1 MMALTPTQIRNV
13 AILGG
18 PGSGKT
24 SLADTFLWLAG
35 AVSRRGSVDQ
45 GNSVFDHEEEAKSR
59 HHSVSLSLGHCTW
72 NGHWVNIIDT
82 PGLLDFFGDAYA
94 AVRVVEGAIL
104 VIDATVGVEAQV
116 ERSFRLI
123 RRHNLPCIAFVNKV
137 EDERASFEK
146 VLTEIETNLQVRP
159 IPLWVPDQGSGAKAV
174 VNVLTGALDNGE
186 QIVPEGN
193 AAVAEELKE
202 RVVEAVAETSDEL
215 LEKYLSEGIL
225 SDEEIGRGLKQ
236 VVTSSSQNLL
246 LFAGSANKGMGV
258 RAVLDAIVNLFPSPL
273 EITVPIQTDGKE
285 GNLKPDP
292 NSPGV
297 AFVFKLF
304 ADPYVGRVS
313 VFRVFS
319 GTIRSDS
326 TVVNVTTGR
335 KERIGQLMVAQGKT
349 YEPIGEAPT
358 GAIALVGKLE
368 STRIGHTLCSEGI
381 SVQIPPIE
389 FPQGYMELAV
399 YPKTQGDEEKILS
412 SIQRLAEEDGVFRWY
427 RHPETGETIIVGM
440 GDQHLDVIV
449 EKMKR
454 KFGAEVITKLPK
466 IPYKETI
473 RKPGEGEGRYI
484 KQTGGRGQYGVA
496 RIRVEPLERGAGFE
510 FVNQITGGVIP
521 SKFIP
526 SVEKG
531 VREAMQ
537 KGILAGYPMVDL
549 RVILFDGKH
558 HEVDSS
564 DFAFQMAGLLAL
576 RNAAEKCDPYLLE
589 PIMKLEVIVPEEFV
603 GDVIGDLNGK
613 RGHVLG
619 IEPEDGMR
627 KITALVPLAEIQ
639 RYAADLRS
647 LTKGRGTYRVEF
659 SHYEEVPPHLAAQII
674 AQAKAEQEKEK
685 ER

>member
-1 MMALTPTQIRNV
+1 MMAMTPTQIRNV
-13 AILGG
+13 ALLGG
-18 PGSGKT
+18 PGAGKT
-24 SLADTFLWLAG
+24 SLADTFLWVAG

-59 HHSVSLSLGHCTW
+59 HHSVSLSIGHCTW
-72 NGHWVNIIDT
+72 KNHWVNIVDT

-104 VIDATVGVEAQV
+104 VIDATVGVDAQV

-146 VLTEIETNLQVRP
+146 VMTEIESNLQVRP
-159 IPLWVPDQGSGAKAV
+159 IPLWVPEQTSKASAV
-174 VNVLTGALDNGE
+174 INVLNGVTDDGE
-186 QIVPEGN
+186 QTKSGGAIP
-193 AAVAEELKE
+193 EELRE
-202 RVVEAVAETSDEL
+202 RVVEAVAETNDEL
-215 LEKYLSEGIL
+215 LEKYLSEGSL
-225 SDEEIGRGLKQ
+225 SDEEVILGLKQ
-236 VVTSSSQNLL
+236 VVLSSHQNLL
-246 LFAGSANKGMGV
+246 VFSGSANKNIGV
-258 RAVLDAIVNLFPSPL
+258 RALLDAVVNLFPSPL
-273 EITVPIQTDGKE
+273 ETNVPIQTDGKE
-285 GNLKPDP
+285 GTLKPDP
-292 NSPGV
+292 NGNGV

-335 KERIGQLMVAQGKT
+335 KERIGQLLVAQGKT

-368 STRIGHTLCSEGI
+368 STRIGHTLCSEGAN
-381 SVQIPPIE
+381 VQIPPIE

-399 YPKTQGDEEKILS
+399 YPKAQGDEEKILS

-427 RHPETGETIIVGM
+427 RHQETGETIIVGM

-454 KFGAEVITKLPK
+454 KFGAEVLTKLPK

-531 VREAMQ
+531 VREALQ
-537 KGILAGYPMVDL
+537 KGVLAGYPMVDF
-549 RVILFDGKH
+549 RVILYDGKH

-564 DFAFQMAGLLAL
+564 DFAFQMAGILAL

-589 PIMKLEVIVPEEFV
+589 PIMKLEVFVPEEFV
-603 GDVIGDLNGK
+603 GDIIGDLNGK

-647 LTKGRGTYRVEF
+647 ITRGRGTYRVEF
-659 SHYEEVPPHLAAQII
+659 SHYEEVPSHLAAQII
-674 AQAKAEQEKEK
+674 AQSKAEQEKE
-685 ER
+685 R

>member
-1 MMALTPTQIRNV
+1 MMVMTPTQIRNV
-13 AILGG
+13 ALLGG
-18 PGSGKT
+18 PGAGKT
-24 SLADTFLWLAG
+24 SLADTFLWIAG

-45 GNSVFDHEEEAKSR
+45 GNSVFDHEEEAKNR

-72 NGHWVNIIDT
+72 NNHWINIVDT

-104 VIDATVGVEAQV
+104 VIDATVGVDAQV
-116 ERSFRLI
+116 ERSFKLI

-146 VLTEIETNLQVRP
+146 VMTEIESNLQVRP
-159 IPLWVPDQGSGAKAV
+159 IPLWVPDQTSKANAV
-174 VNVLTGALDNGE
+174 INVLNGTVDDGQ
-186 QIVPEGN
+186 QIKSGG
-193 AAVAEELKE
+193 AVAEELRE
-202 RVVEAVAETSDEL
+202 RIVEAVAETSDEL
-215 LEKYLSEGIL
+215 LEKYLSEGSL
-225 SDEEIGRGLKQ
+225 SDEEVTAGLKQ
-236 VVTSSSQNLL
+236 VVLSSPQNLL
-246 LFAGSANKGMGV
+246 IFSGSANKIMGV
-258 RAVLDAIVNLFPSPL
+258 SALLDAVVNLFPSPL
-273 EITVPIQTDGKE
+273 EKAITVQTDGKE
-285 GNLKPDP
+285 ESLKPDP
-292 NSPGV
+292 NGGGV

-319 GTIRSDS
+319 GTIKSDS

-335 KERIGQLMVAQGKT
+335 KERIGQLMIAQGKT

-368 STRIGHTLCSEGI
+368 STRIGHTLCSEGVN
-381 SVQIPPIE
+381 VQIPPIE

-399 YPKTQGDEEKILS
+399 YPKAQGDEEKILS

-454 KFGAEVITKLPK
+454 KFGAEVVTKLPK

-496 RIRVEPLERGAGFE
+496 RIRIEPLERGAGFE

-537 KGILAGYPMVDL
+537 KGVLAGYPMVDF
-549 RVILFDGKH
+549 RVILYDGKH

-564 DFAFQMAGLLAL
+564 DFAFQMAGILAL
-576 RNAAEKCDPYLLE
+576 RNAAEKCEPYLLE
-589 PIMKLEVIVPEEFV
+589 PIMKLEVFVPEEFV
-603 GDVIGDLNGK
+603 GDIIGDLNGK

-647 LTKGRGTYRVEF
+647 ITRGRGTYRVEF
-659 SHYEEVPPHLAAQII
+659 SHYEEVPSHLAAQII
-674 AQAKAEQEKEK
+674 AQAKAEQEKE
-685 ER
+685 R

>member
-1 MMALTPTQIRNV
+1 MMVMTPTQIRNV
-13 AILGG
+13 ALLGG
-18 PGSGKT
+18 PGAGKT
-24 SLADTFLWLAG
+24 SLADTFLWIAG

-45 GNSVFDHEEEAKSR
+45 GNSVFDHEEEAKNR

-72 NGHWVNIIDT
+72 NNHWINIVDT

-104 VIDATVGVEAQV
+104 VIDATVGVDAQV
-116 ERSFRLI
+116 ERSFKLI

-146 VLTEIETNLQVRP
+146 VMTEIESNLQVRP
-159 IPLWVPDQGSGAKAV
+159 IPLWVPDQTSKANAV
-174 VNVLTGALDNGE
+174 INVLNGTVDDGQ
-186 QIVPEGN
+186 QIKSGG
-193 AAVAEELKE
+193 AVAEELRE
-202 RVVEAVAETSDEL
+202 RIVEAVAETSDEL
-215 LEKYLSEGIL
+215 LEKYLSEGSL
-225 SDEEIGRGLKQ
+225 SDEEVTTGLRQ
-236 VVTSSSQNLL
+236 VVLSSPQNLL
-246 LFAGSANKGMGV
+246 IFSGSANKIMGV
-258 RAVLDAIVNLFPSPL
+258 RALLDAVVNLFPSPL
-273 EITVPIQTDGKE
+273 ERAITVQTDGKE
-285 GNLKPDP
+285 GSLKPDP
-292 NSPGV
+292 NGGGV

-319 GTIRSDS
+319 GTIKSDS

-368 STRIGHTLCSEGI
+368 STRIGHTLCSEGVN
-381 SVQIPPIE
+381 VQIPPIE

-399 YPKTQGDEEKILS
+399 YPKAQGDEEKILS

-454 KFGAEVITKLPK
+454 KFGAEVVTKLPK

-496 RIRVEPLERGAGFE
+496 RIRIEPLERGSGFE

-537 KGILAGYPMVDL
+537 KGVLAGYPMVDL
-549 RVILFDGKH
+549 RVILYDGKH

-564 DFAFQMAGLLAL
+564 DFAFQMAGILAL
-576 RNAAEKCDPYLLE
+576 RNAAEKCEPYLLE
-589 PIMKLEVIVPEEFV
+589 PIMKLEVFVPEEFV
-603 GDVIGDLNGK
+603 GDIIGDLNGK

-647 LTKGRGTYRVEF
+647 ITRGRGTYRVEF
-659 SHYEEVPPHLAAQII
+659 SHYEEVPSHLAAQII
-674 AQAKAEQEKEK
+674 AQARAEQEKE
-685 ER
+685 R

>member
-1 MMALTPTQIRNV
+1 MMVMTPTQIRNV
-13 AILGG
+13 ALLGG
-18 PGSGKT
+18 PGAGKT
-24 SLADTFLWLAG
+24 SLADTFLWIAG

-45 GNSVFDHEEEAKSR
+45 GNSVFDHEEEAKNR

-72 NGHWVNIIDT
+72 NNHWINIVDT

-104 VIDATVGVEAQV
+104 VIDATVGVDAQV
-116 ERSFRLI
+116 ERSFKLI

-146 VLTEIETNLQVRP
+146 VMTEIESNLQVRP
-159 IPLWVPDQGSGAKAV
+159 IPLWVPDQPTKANAV
-174 VNVLTGALDNGE
+174 INVLNGTVDDGQ
-186 QIVPEGN
+186 QIKSGGSVS
-193 AAVAEELKE
+193 EELRE
-202 RVVEAVAETSDEL
+202 RIVEAVAETSDEL
-215 LEKYLSEGIL
+215 LEKYLSEGSL
-225 SDEEIGRGLKQ
+225 SDEEVTTGLRQ
-236 VVTSSSQNLL
+236 VVLSSPQNLL
-246 LFAGSANKGMGV
+246 IFSGSANKIMGV
-258 RAVLDAIVNLFPSPL
+258 RALLDAVVNLFPSPL
-273 EITVPIQTDGKE
+273 EKAITVQTDGKE
-285 GNLKPDP
+285 ESLKPDP
-292 NSPGV
+292 NGGGV

-319 GTIRSDS
+319 GTIKSDS

-368 STRIGHTLCSEGI
+368 STRIGHTLCSEGVN
-381 SVQIPPIE
+381 VQIPPIE

-399 YPKTQGDEEKILS
+399 YPKAQGDEEKILS

-454 KFGAEVITKLPK
+454 KFGAEVVTKLPK

-496 RIRVEPLERGAGFE
+496 RIRIEPLERGAGFE

-537 KGILAGYPMVDL
+537 KGVLAGYPMVDL
-549 RVILFDGKH
+549 RVILYDGKH

-564 DFAFQMAGLLAL
+564 DFAFQMAGILAL
-576 RNAAEKCDPYLLE
+576 RNAAEKCEPYLLE
-589 PIMKLEVIVPEEFV
+589 PIMKLEVFVPEEFV
-603 GDVIGDLNGK
+603 GDIIGDLNGK

-647 LTKGRGTYRVEF
+647 ITRGRGTYRVEF
-659 SHYEEVPPHLAAQII
+659 SHYEEVPSHLAAQII

-685 ER
+685 EK

>member
-1 MMALTPTQIRNV
+1 MMVMTPTQIRNV
-13 AILGG
+13 ALLGG
-18 PGSGKT
+18 PGAGKT
-24 SLADTFLWLAG
+24 SLADTFLWIAG

-45 GNSVFDHEEEAKSR
+45 GNSVFDHEEEAKNR

-72 NGHWVNIIDT
+72 NNHWINIVDT

-104 VIDATVGVEAQV
+104 VIDATVGVDAQV
-116 ERSFRLI
+116 ERSFKLI

-146 VLTEIETNLQVRP
+146 VMTEIESNLQVRP
-159 IPLWVPDQGSGAKAV
+159 IPLWVPDQTSKANAV
-174 VNVLTGALDNGE
+174 INVLNGTVDDGQ
-186 QIVPEGN
+186 QIKSGG
-193 AAVAEELKE
+193 AVAEELRE
-202 RVVEAVAETSDEL
+202 RIVEAVAETSDEL
-215 LEKYLSEGIL
+215 LEKYLSEGSL
-225 SDEEIGRGLKQ
+225 SDEEVTAGLKQ
-236 VVTSSSQNLL
+236 VVLSSPQNLL
-246 LFAGSANKGMGV
+246 IFSGSANKIMGV
-258 RAVLDAIVNLFPSPL
+258 SALLDAVVNLFPSPL
-273 EITVPIQTDGKE
+273 EKAITVQTDGKE
-285 GNLKPDP
+285 ESLKPDP
-292 NSPGV
+292 NGGGV

-319 GTIRSDS
+319 GTIKSDS

-368 STRIGHTLCSEGI
+368 STRIGHTLCSEGVN
-381 SVQIPPIE
+381 VQIPPIE

-399 YPKTQGDEEKILS
+399 YPKAQGDEEKILS

-454 KFGAEVITKLPK
+454 KFGAEVVTKLPK

-496 RIRVEPLERGAGFE
+496 RIRIEPLERGAGFE

-537 KGILAGYPMVDL
+537 KGVLAGCPMVDF
-549 RVILFDGKH
+549 RVILYDGKH

-564 DFAFQMAGLLAL
+564 DFAFQMAGILAL
-576 RNAAEKCDPYLLE
+576 RNAAEKCEPYLLE
-589 PIMKLEVIVPEEFV
+589 PIMKLEVFVPEEFV
-603 GDVIGDLNGK
+603 GDIIGDLNGK

-647 LTKGRGTYRVEF
+647 ITRGRGTYRVEF
-659 SHYEEVPPHLAAQII
+659 SHYEEVPSHLAAQII

-685 ER
+685 EK

>member
-1 MMALTPTQIRNV
+1 MMAMTPTQIRNV
-13 AILGG
+13 ALLGG
-18 PGSGKT
+18 PGAGKT
-24 SLADTFLWLAG
+24 SLADTFLWISG
-35 AVSRRGSVDQ
+35 AVTRRGSVDQ

-59 HHSVSLSLGHCTW
+59 HHSVSLSIGHCTW
-72 NGHWVNIIDT
+72 NGHWINIVDT

-104 VIDATVGVEAQV
+104 VIDATVGVDAQV

-123 RRHNLPCIAFVNKV
+123 RRHNLPCIVFVNKV

-146 VLTEIETNLQVRP
+146 VLTEIESNLQVRP
-159 IPLWVPDQGSGAKAV
+159 IPLWIPNQPNKATAV
-174 VNVLTGALDNGE
+174 INVLNGATDDGE
-186 QIVPEGN
+186 QIKPGSP
-193 AAVAEELKE
+193 AAEELREK
-202 RVVEAVAETSDEL
+202 VIEAVAETNDEL
-215 LEKYLSEGIL
+215 LEKYLSEGTL
-225 SDEEIGRGLKQ
+225 SDEEVTAGLKQ
-236 VVTSSSQNLL
+236 VVLSSPQNLL
-246 LFAGSANKGMGV
+246 VFSGSANRNIGV
-258 RAVLDAIVNLFPSPL
+258 RALLDAVVNLFPSPL
-273 EITVPIQTDGKE
+273 EITVPVQTDGRE
-285 GNLKPDP
+285 GNLKPEPDG
-292 NSPGV
+292 SGV

-319 GTIRSDS
+319 GTVKSDS
-326 TVVNVTTGR
+326 TVINVTTGR
-335 KERIGQLMVAQGKT
+335 KERVGQLLVAQGKT

-368 STRIGHTLCSEGI
+368 STRIGHTLCSEGVN
-381 SVQIPPIE
+381 VQIPPIE

-399 YPKTQGDEEKILS
+399 YPKAQGDEEKILS

-454 KFGAEVITKLPK
+454 KFGAEVVTKLPK

-496 RIRVEPLERGAGFE
+496 RIRIEPLERGAGFE

-537 KGILAGYPMVDL
+537 KGVLAGYPMVDF
-549 RVILFDGKH
+549 RVILYDGKY

-564 DFAFQMAGLLAL
+564 DFAFQMAGILAL
-576 RNAAEKCDPYLLE
+576 RNASEKCDPFLLE
-589 PIMKLEVIVPEEFV
+589 PIMKLEVFVPEEFV
-603 GDVIGDLNGK
+603 GDIIGDLNGK

-647 LTKGRGTYRVEF
+647 ITRGRGTYRVEF
-659 SHYEEVPPHLAAQII
+659 SHYEEVPSHLAAQII
-674 AQAKAEQEKEK
+674 AQAKAEQEKE
-685 ER
+685 R

>member
-1 MMALTPTQIRNV
+1 MMAMTPKQIRNI
-13 AILGG
+13 ALLGS
-18 PGSGKT
+18 PGAGKT

-35 AVSRRGSVDQ
+35 VVSRRGSVDQ

-59 HHSVSLSLGHCTW
+59 HHSVSLSLGHCLW
-72 NGHWVNIIDT
+72 KGHWLNIIDT

-94 AVRVVEGAIL
+94 AVRVVEGSIL

-123 RRHNLPCIAFVNKV
+123 RRHNLPCIAFINKID
-137 EDERASFEK
+137 DERANFEK
-146 VLTEIETNLQVRP
+146 VMSEIETNLQVRP
-159 IPLWVPDQGSGAKAV
+159 VPLWVLREGKKDAVINV
-174 VNVLTGALDNGE
+174 VNGDIDDGE
-186 QIVPEGN
+186 QIKSGDASAVPED
-193 AAVAEELKE
+193 LKE
-202 RVVEAVAETSDEL
+202 RVMEAVAETSDEL
-215 LEKYLSEGIL
+215 LEKYLSEGTL
-225 SDEEIGRGLKQ
+225 SDEEILKGLKQ
-236 VVTSSSQNLL
+236 VITSSQQNLL
-246 LFAGSANKGMGV
+246 VFFGSANKAIGV
-258 RAVLDAIVNLFPSPL
+258 HALMEAVVNLFPSPL
-273 EITVPIQTDGKE
+273 EVTVPIQSDGKE
-285 GNLKPDP
+285 GILKPAAEG
-292 NSPGV
+292 SGV

-319 GTIRSDS
+319 GTIKSDS
-326 TVVNVTTGR
+326 TVINVTTGR
-335 KERIGQLMVAQGKT
+335 KERIGQLMVAQGRT

-368 STRIGHTLCSEGI
+368 STRIGHTLCTEGTNF
-381 SVQIPPIE
+381 QIPPIE

-399 YPKTQGDEEKILS
+399 YPKAQGDEEKILS
-412 SIQRLAEEDGVFRWY
+412 SIQRLDEEDSVFRWY

-454 KFGAEVITKLPK
+454 KFGAEVLTKLPK

-473 RKPGEGEGRYI
+473 RRPGEGEGRYI

-496 RIRVEPLERGAGFE
+496 RIKVEPLERGVGFE

-537 KGILAGYPMVDL
+537 KGILAGYPMVDF

-564 DFAFQMAGLLAL
+564 DFAFQMAGILAL

-589 PIMKLEVIVPEEFV
+589 PIMKLEVFVPEEFV

-619 IEPEDGMR
+619 IEPEDNMR

-647 LTKGRGTYRVEF
+647 ITRGRGTYKVEF
-659 SHYEEVPPHLAAQII
+659 SHYEEVPSHLAAQII

-685 ER
+685 

>member
-1 MMALTPTQIRNV
+1 MIAMTPKQIRNI
-13 AILGG
+13 ALLGA
-18 PGSGKT
+18 PSAGKT
-24 SLADTFLWLAG
+24 SLADTFLWIAG
-35 AVSRRGSVDQ
+35 VVSRRGSVDQ
-45 GNSVFDHEEEAKSR
+45 GNSVFDYEEEARSR
-59 HHSVSLSLGHCTW
+59 HHSVSLSIGHCLW
-72 NGHWVNIIDT
+72 NGHWINIVDT

-94 AVRVVEGAIL
+94 AIRVVEGTIL

-123 RRHNLPCIAFVNKV
+123 RRHNLPCIAFVNKID
-137 EDERASFEK
+137 DERAIFEK
-146 VLTEIETNLQVRP
+146 VISEIEANLKVRP
-159 IPLWVPDQGSGAKAV
+159 VPLWVPKEGSKDAV
-174 VNVLTGALDNGE
+174 INVINGSLDNGE
-186 QIVPEGN
+186 QISLGDVS
-193 AAVAEELKE
+193 VVSEELRE
-202 RVVEAVAETSDEL
+202 RVIEAVAETSDEL
-215 LEKYLSEGIL
+215 LEKYLSEGTL
-225 SDEEIGRGLKQ
+225 SDEEVFKGLKQ
-236 VVTSSSQNLL
+236 VVLSSPQNLIV
-246 LFAGSANKGMGV
+246 FSGSANKGIGV
-258 RAVLDAIVNLFPSPL
+258 RALMDGIVNIFPSPF
-273 EITVPIQTDGKE
+273 EITFPIQTDSKE
-285 GNLKPDP
+285 GTLKPDP
-292 NSPGV
+292 NGAGV

-319 GTIRSDS
+319 GTIKSDS
-326 TVVNVTTGR
+326 SVINVTTGR

-368 STRIGHTLCSEGI
+368 STRIGHTLCTEGI
-381 SVQIPPIE
+381 NVQIPPIE

-399 YPKTQGDEEKILS
+399 YPKAQGDEEKILS
-412 SIQRLAEEDGVFRWY
+412 SIQRLDEEDGVFRWY

-449 EKMKR
+449 EKMRR
-454 KFGAEVITKLPK
+454 KFGVEVLTKLPK
-466 IPYKETI
+466 IPYKETL

-531 VREAMQ
+531 VREALQ
-537 KGILAGYPMVDL
+537 KGVLAGYPIVDI

-564 DFAFQMAGLLAL
+564 DFAFQMAGILAL
-576 RNAAEKCDPYLLE
+576 RNAAEKCEPYLLE
-589 PIMKLEVIVPEEFV
+589 PIMKLEVLVPEEFV

-647 LTKGRGTYRVEF
+647 ITRGRGTYRVEF
-659 SHYEEVPPHLAAQII
+659 SHYEEVPSHLAGQIV
-674 AQAKAEQEKEK
+674 AQAKAEQEK
-685 ER
+685 

>member
-1 MMALTPTQIRNV
+1 MMAMTPTQIRNV
-13 AILGG
+13 ALLGG
-18 PGSGKT
+18 PGAGKT
-24 SLADTFLWLAG
+24 SLSDTFLWISG
-35 AVSRRGSVDQ
+35 VVTRRGSVDQ
-45 GNSVFDHEEEAKSR
+45 GNSVFDHEEEAKNR
-59 HHSVSLSLGHCTW
+59 HHSVSLSIGHCTW
-72 NGHWVNIIDT
+72 NGYWINIVDT

-104 VIDATVGVEAQV
+104 VIDATVGVDAQV
-116 ERSFRLI
+116 ERSFRLV
-123 RRHNLPCIAFVNKV
+123 RRHNLPCIVFVNKV

-146 VLTEIETNLQVRP
+146 VVTEIESNLQVRP
-159 IPLWVPDQGSGAKAV
+159 IPLWVPDRPSRATAV
-174 VNVLTGALDNGE
+174 VNVLNGTTDDGE
-186 QIVPEGN
+186 QIKSGGS
-193 AAVAEELKE
+193 AAEELME
-202 RVVEAVAETSDEL
+202 RVIEAVAETNDEL
-215 LEKYLSEGIL
+215 LEKYLSEGTL
-225 SDEEIGRGLKQ
+225 SDEEVTAGLKQ
-236 VVTSSSQNLL
+236 VVLSSSQNLL
-246 LFAGSANKGMGV
+246 VFSGSANKNIGV
-258 RAVLDAIVNLFPSPL
+258 RALLDAVVNLFPSPL

-285 GNLKPDP
+285 GSLKPEPDG
-292 NSPGV
+292 SGV

-319 GTIRSDS
+319 GTIKSDS
-326 TVVNVTTGR
+326 TVVNIATGR
-335 KERIGQLMVAQGKT
+335 KERIGQLLVAQGKT

-358 GAIALVGKLE
+358 GTIALVGKLE
-368 STRIGHTLCSEGI
+368 STRIGHTLCSEGVN
-381 SVQIPPIE
+381 VQILPIE

-399 YPKTQGDEEKILS
+399 YPKAQGDEEKILS

-427 RHPETGETIIVGM
+427 RHSETGETIIVGM

-454 KFGAEVITKLPK
+454 KFGAEVVTKLPK

-496 RIRVEPLERGAGFE
+496 RVRVEPLERGAGFE

-537 KGILAGYPMVDL
+537 KGILAGYPTVDF
-549 RVILFDGKH
+549 RVILYDGKH

-564 DFAFQMAGLLAL
+564 DFAFQMAGILAL

-589 PIMKLEVIVPEEFV
+589 PIMRLEVFVPEEFV
-603 GDVIGDLNGK
+603 GDIIGDLNGK

-647 LTKGRGTYRVEF
+647 ITRGRGTYRVEF
-659 SHYEEVPPHLAAQII
+659 SHYEEVPSHLASQII
-674 AQAKAEQEKEK
+674 AQAKAEQEKE
-685 ER
+685 R

>member
-1 MMALTPTQIRNV
+1 MMAMTPTQIRNV
-13 AILGG
+13 ALLGG
-18 PGSGKT
+18 PGAGKT
-24 SLADTFLWLAG
+24 SLSDTFLWISG
-35 AVSRRGSVDQ
+35 VVTRRGSVDQ
-45 GNSVFDHEEEAKSR
+45 GNSVFDHEEEAKNR
-59 HHSVSLSLGHCTW
+59 HHSVSLSIGHCTW
-72 NGHWVNIIDT
+72 NGYWINIVDT

-104 VIDATVGVEAQV
+104 VIDATVGVDAQV
-116 ERSFRLI
+116 ERSFRLV
-123 RRHNLPCIAFVNKV
+123 RRHNLPCIVFVNKV

-146 VLTEIETNLQVRP
+146 VVTEIESNLQVRP
-159 IPLWVPDQGSGAKAV
+159 IPLWVPDRPSRATAV
-174 VNVLTGALDNGE
+174 VNVLNGTTDDGE
-186 QIVPEGN
+186 QIKSGGS
-193 AAVAEELKE
+193 AAEELME
-202 RVVEAVAETSDEL
+202 RVIEAVAETNDEL
-215 LEKYLSEGIL
+215 LEKYLSEGTL
-225 SDEEIGRGLKQ
+225 SDEEVTAGLKQ
-236 VVTSSSQNLL
+236 VVLSSSQNLL
-246 LFAGSANKGMGV
+246 VFSGSANKNIGV
-258 RAVLDAIVNLFPSPL
+258 RALLDAVVNLFPSPL

-285 GNLKPDP
+285 GSLKPEPDG
-292 NSPGV
+292 SGV

-319 GTIRSDS
+319 GTIKSDS
-326 TVVNVTTGR
+326 TVVNIATGR
-335 KERIGQLMVAQGKT
+335 KERIGQLLVAQGKT

-358 GAIALVGKLE
+358 GTIALVGKLE
-368 STRIGHTLCSEGI
+368 STRIGHTLCSEGVN
-381 SVQIPPIE
+381 VQIPPIE

-399 YPKTQGDEEKILS
+399 YPKAQGDEEKILS

-427 RHPETGETIIVGM
+427 RHSETGETIIVGM

-454 KFGAEVITKLPK
+454 KFGAEVVTKLPK

-496 RIRVEPLERGAGFE
+496 RVRVEPLERGAGFE

-537 KGILAGYPMVDL
+537 KGILAGYPTVDF
-549 RVILFDGKH
+549 RVILYDGKH

-564 DFAFQMAGLLAL
+564 DFAFQMAGILAL

-589 PIMKLEVIVPEEFV
+589 PIMRLEVFVPEEFV
-603 GDVIGDLNGK
+603 GDIIGDLNGK

-647 LTKGRGTYRVEF
+647 ITRGRGTYRVEF
-659 SHYEEVPPHLAAQII
+659 SHYEEVPSHLASQII
-674 AQAKAEQEKEK
+674 AQAKAEQEKE
-685 ER
+685 R

>member
-1 MMALTPTQIRNV
+1 MMAAMVPEKIRNV
-13 AILGG
+13 ALLGA
-18 PGSGKT
+18 PGGGKT
-24 SLADTFLWLAG
+24 SLGDTILWLAG

-59 HHSVSLSLGHCTW
+59 HHSVSLSLGHCLW
-72 NGHWVNIIDT
+72 NDHWLNLIDT

-94 AVRVVEGAIL
+94 AVRVVEGAVL
-104 VIDATVGVEAQV
+104 VIDGTVGVDAQV

-123 RRHNLPCIAFVNKV
+123 RRHRLPCLAFVNKMD
-137 EDERASFEK
+137 DERANFEK
-146 VLTEIETNLQVRP
+146 VLTELEEHLQVRP
-159 IPLWVPDQGSGAKAV
+159 IPLWVPVGASPIVGVAHVLSGAV
-174 VNVLTGALDNGE
+174 DDGE
-186 QIVPEGN
+186 RITSDGSV
-193 AAVAEELKE
+193 AVAEAWRE
-202 RVVEAVAETSDEL
+202 RLVEAVAETSDEL
-215 LEKYLSEGIL
+215 LEKYLESGSL
-225 SDEEIGRGLKQ
+225 ADEEVMAGLRQ
-236 VVTSSSQNLL
+236 VVLEQPQSLL
-246 LFAGSANKGMGV
+246 VFAGSALKGWGV
-258 RAVLDAIVNLFPSPL
+258 RPLLDALVSLIPSPL
-273 EITVPIQTDGKE
+273 EISLPALTDGKE
-285 GNLKPDP
+285 TTLTPKADGTA
-292 NSPGV
+292 V

-313 VFRVFS
+313 VLRVFS
-319 GTIRSDS
+319 GVLKSDS
-326 TVVNVTTGR
+326 TVLNVNTGR
-335 KERIGQLMVAQGKT
+335 KERIGQLLVAQGKT
-349 YEPIGEAPT
+349 YEPIGEAPK

-368 STRIGHTLCSEGI
+368 STRIGHTLCGEGLQ
-381 SVQIPPIE
+381 VQLPPIE

-399 YPKTQGDEEKILS
+399 YPKSQGDEEKILS
-412 SIQRLAEEDGVFRWY
+412 GLQRLAEEDGVFRWY

-440 GDQHLDVIV
+440 GDQHLEVIV
-449 EKMKR
+449 EKLRR
-454 KFGAEVITKLPK
+454 KFGAQVETRLPK

-473 RKPGEGEGRYI
+473 RKPGEGEGRYV
-484 KQTGGRGQYGVA
+484 KQTGGRGQYGIA
-496 RIRVEPLERGAGFE
+496 RIRMEPLERGAGFE

-537 KGILAGYPMVDL
+537 KGILAGYPMVDF
-549 RVILFDGKH
+549 RVILYDGKH

-564 DFAFQMAGLLAL
+564 DFAFQMAGMLAL

-589 PIMKLEVIVPEEFV
+589 PIMKLEVWVPEEFV

-627 KITALVPLAEIQ
+627 KIMALVPLAEIQ

-647 LTKGRGTYRVEF
+647 ITRGRGTYRVEF

-674 AQAKAEQEKEK
+674 AKAKAEQAEKE
-685 ER
+685 

>member
-1 MMALTPTQIRNV
+1 MVAMTPTQIRNV
-13 AILGG
+13 AMLGG
-18 PGSGKT
+18 PGAGKT
-24 SLADTFLWLAG
+24 SLADTLLWLTG

-45 GNSVFDHEEEAKSR
+45 GNSVFDYEEEAKSR
-59 HHSVSLSLGHCTW
+59 HHSVSLSIGHCTW
-72 NGHWVNIIDT
+72 NNHWINIVDT
-82 PGLLDFFGDAYA
+82 PGLLDFFGDAHA

-104 VIDATVGVEAQV
+104 VIDATIGVEAQI

-123 RRHNLPCIAFVNKV
+123 RKHNLPCIAFINKID
-137 EDERASFEK
+137 DERASFEK
-146 VLTEIETNLQVRP
+146 VLTEIETNLHVRP
-159 IPLWVPDQGSGAKAV
+159 IPLWLPHGEKGSSV
-174 VNVLTGALDNGE
+174 INVLNGNVDTGDQLTAGDAAG
-186 QIVPEGN
+186 VPE
-193 AAVAEELKE
+193 EFKE
-202 RVVEAVAETSDEL
+202 RLVEAVAETSDEL
-215 LEKYLSEGIL
+215 LEKYINEGAL
-225 SDEEIGRGLKQ
+225 SDEEVSLGLKQ
-236 VVTSSSQNLL
+236 VVSLGSQNLL
-246 LFAGSANKGMGV
+246 VFCGSANKGTGV
-258 RAVLDAIVNLFPSPL
+258 RALLDAIVNLFPSPL
-273 EITVPIQTDGKE
+273 DITVPVETDGKE
-285 GNLKPDP
+285 GRLKPDP
-292 NSPGV
+292 NGAGV
-297 AFVFKLF
+297 AFVFKVF

-319 GTIRSDS
+319 GTIKSDS
-326 TVVNVTTGR
+326 TVTNVSTGR
-335 KERIGQLMVAQGKT
+335 KERVGQLMIAQGKT

-368 STRIGHTLCSEGI
+368 SPRIGHTLCSEGA
-381 SVQIPPIE
+381 SVLIPAIE
-389 FPQGYMELAV
+389 FPTGYMELAV

-531 VREAMQ
+531 VREALQ
-537 KGILAGYPMVDL
+537 KGVLAGYAIVDI
-549 RVILFDGKH
+549 RVILYDGKH

-576 RNAAEKCDPYLLE
+576 RDAAEKCDPYLLE

-619 IEPEDGMR
+619 IEPENGMR

-647 LTKGRGTYRVEF
+647 LTRGRGTYRVEF
-659 SHYEEVPPHLAAQII
+659 SHYEEVPTHLASQII
-674 AQAKAEQEKEK
+674 AQAKAEQEKE
-685 ER
+685 R

>member
-1 MMALTPTQIRNV
+1 MMVMTPTQIRNV
-13 AILGG
+13 ALLGG
-18 PGSGKT
+18 PGAGKT
-24 SLADTFLWLAG
+24 SLADTFLWIAG

-45 GNSVFDHEEEAKSR
+45 GNSVFDHEEEAKNR

-72 NGHWVNIIDT
+72 NNHWINIVDT

-104 VIDATVGVEAQV
+104 VIDATVGVDAQV
-116 ERSFRLI
+116 ERSFKLI

-146 VLTEIETNLQVRP
+146 VMTEIESNLQVRP
-159 IPLWVPDQGSGAKAV
+159 IPLWVPDQTSKANAV
-174 VNVLTGALDNGE
+174 INVLNGTVDDGQ
-186 QIVPEGN
+186 QIKSGG
-193 AAVAEELKE
+193 AVAEELRE
-202 RVVEAVAETSDEL
+202 RIVEAVAETSDEL
-215 LEKYLSEGIL
+215 LEKYLSEGSL
-225 SDEEIGRGLKQ
+225 SDEEVTTGLRQ
-236 VVTSSSQNLL
+236 VVLSSPQNLL
-246 LFAGSANKGMGV
+246 IFSGSANKIMGV
-258 RAVLDAIVNLFPSPL
+258 RALLDAVVNLFPSPL
-273 EITVPIQTDGKE
+273 ERAITVQTDGKE
-285 GNLKPDP
+285 GSLKPDP
-292 NSPGV
+292 NGGGV

-319 GTIRSDS
+319 GTIKSDS

-368 STRIGHTLCSEGI
+368 STRIGHTLCSAGVN
-381 SVQIPPIE
+381 VQIPPIE

-399 YPKTQGDEEKILS
+399 YPKAQGDEEKILS

-454 KFGAEVITKLPK
+454 KFGAEVVTKLPK

-496 RIRVEPLERGAGFE
+496 RIRIEPLERGSGFE

-537 KGILAGYPMVDL
+537 KGVLAGYPMVDL
-549 RVILFDGKH
+549 RVILYDGKH

-564 DFAFQMAGLLAL
+564 DFAFQMAGILAL
-576 RNAAEKCDPYLLE
+576 RNAAEKCEPYLLE
-589 PIMKLEVIVPEEFV
+589 PIMKLEVFVPEEFV
-603 GDVIGDLNGK
+603 GDIIGDLNGK

-647 LTKGRGTYRVEF
+647 ITRGRGTYRVEF
-659 SHYEEVPPHLAAQII
+659 SHYEEVPSHLAAQII
-674 AQAKAEQEKEK
+674 AQARAEQEKE
-685 ER
+685 R

>member
-1 MMALTPTQIRNV
+1 MMAMAPTQIRNV
-13 AILGG
+13 ALLGG
-18 PGSGKT
+18 PGAGKT
-24 SLADTFLWLAG
+24 SLADTFLWIAG
-35 AVSRRGSVDQ
+35 TVSRRGSVDQ
-45 GNSVFDHEEEAKSR
+45 GTSVFDHEEEAKSR
-59 HHSVSLSLGHCTW
+59 HHSVSLSIGHCTW
-72 NGHWVNIIDT
+72 NNHWINIIDT

-104 VIDATVGVEAQV
+104 VIDATVGVDAQV

-146 VLTEIETNLQVRP
+146 VTMEIESNLQVRP
-159 IPLWVPDQGSGAKAV
+159 VPLWVPDQPSKASAV
-174 VNVLTGALDNGE
+174 INVLNGATDDGE
-186 QIVPEGN
+186 QIKPGSI
-193 AAVAEELKE
+193 VAEELKE
-202 RVVEAVAETSDEL
+202 RVIEAVAETNDEL
-215 LEKYLSEGIL
+215 LEKYLSEGSL
-225 SDEEIGRGLKQ
+225 SDEEVTSGLKQ
-236 VVTSSSQNLL
+236 VVLSSHQNLL
-246 LFAGSANKGMGV
+246 VFSGSANKNMGI
-258 RAVLDAIVNLFPSPL
+258 RALLDAVVTLFPSPL
-273 EITVPIQTDGKE
+273 EISVPIQTDGKE
-285 GNLKPDP
+285 GSLKPDP
-292 NSPGV
+292 NGSGV

-319 GTIRSDS
+319 GTIKSDS
-326 TVVNVTTGR
+326 TVINATTGR

-358 GAIALVGKLE
+358 GSIALVGKLE
-368 STRIGHTLCSEGI
+368 STRIGHTLCSEGTNI
-381 SVQIPPIE
+381 QIPPIE

-399 YPKTQGDEEKILS
+399 YPKAQGDEEKILS

-449 EKMKR
+449 EKMRR
-454 KFGAEVITKLPK
+454 KFGAEVVTKLPK

-537 KGILAGYPMVDL
+537 KGILAGYPMVDI
-549 RVILFDGKH
+549 RVILYDGKH

-564 DFAFQMAGLLAL
+564 DFAFQMAGILAL

-589 PIMKLEVIVPEEFV
+589 PIMKLEVFVPEEFV
-603 GDVIGDLNGK
+603 GDIIGDLNGK

-647 LTKGRGTYRVEF
+647 ITRGRGTYRVEF
-659 SHYEEVPPHLAAQII
+659 SHYEEVPSHLAAQII
-674 AQAKAEQEKEK
+674 AQAKAEQEKE
-685 ER
+685 R

>member
-1 MMALTPTQIRNV
+1 MMAMAPTQIRNV
-13 AILGG
+13 ALLGG
-18 PGSGKT
+18 PGAGKT
-24 SLADTFLWLAG
+24 SLADTFLWIAG
-35 AVSRRGSVDQ
+35 TVSRRGSVDQ
-45 GNSVFDHEEEAKSR
+45 GTSVFDHEEEAKSR
-59 HHSVSLSLGHCTW
+59 HHSVSLSIGHCTW
-72 NGHWVNIIDT
+72 NNHWINIIDT

-104 VIDATVGVEAQV
+104 VIDATVGVDAQV

-146 VLTEIETNLQVRP
+146 VTMEIESNLQVRP
-159 IPLWVPDQGSGAKAV
+159 VPLWVPDQPSKASAV
-174 VNVLTGALDNGE
+174 INVLNGATDDGE
-186 QIVPEGN
+186 QIKPGSI
-193 AAVAEELKE
+193 VAEELRE
-202 RVVEAVAETSDEL
+202 RVIEAVAETNDEL
-215 LEKYLSEGIL
+215 LEKYLSEGSL
-225 SDEEIGRGLKQ
+225 SDEEVTSGLKQ
-236 VVTSSSQNLL
+236 VVLSSHQNLL
-246 LFAGSANKGMGV
+246 VFSGSANKNMGI
-258 RAVLDAIVNLFPSPL
+258 RALLDAVVTLFPSPL
-273 EITVPIQTDGKE
+273 EISVPIQTDGKE
-285 GNLKPDP
+285 GSLKPDP
-292 NSPGV
+292 NGSGV

-319 GTIRSDS
+319 GTIKSDS
-326 TVVNVTTGR
+326 TVINATTGR

-358 GAIALVGKLE
+358 GSIALVGKLE
-368 STRIGHTLCSEGI
+368 STRIGHTLCSEGTNI
-381 SVQIPPIE
+381 QIPPIE

-399 YPKTQGDEEKILS
+399 YPKAQGDEEKILS

-449 EKMKR
+449 EKMRR
-454 KFGAEVITKLPK
+454 KFGAEVVTKLPK

-537 KGILAGYPMVDL
+537 KGILAGYPMVDI
-549 RVILFDGKH
+549 RVILYDGKH

-564 DFAFQMAGLLAL
+564 DFAFQMAGILAL

-589 PIMKLEVIVPEEFV
+589 PIMKLEVFVPEEFV
-603 GDVIGDLNGK
+603 GDIIGDLNGK

-647 LTKGRGTYRVEF
+647 ITRGRGTYRVEF
-659 SHYEEVPPHLAAQII
+659 SHYEEVPSHLAAQII
-674 AQAKAEQEKEK
+674 AQAKAEQEKE
-685 ER
+685 R

>member
-1 MMALTPTQIRNV
+1 MMAMTPTQIRNV
-13 AILGG
+13 ALLGG
-18 PGSGKT
+18 PGAGKT
-24 SLADTFLWLAG
+24 SLADIFLWISG
-35 AVSRRGSVDQ
+35 VVTRRGSVDQ
-45 GNSVFDHEEEAKSR
+45 GNSVFDHEEEAKNR
-59 HHSVSLSLGHCTW
+59 HHSVSLSIGHCTW
-72 NGHWVNIIDT
+72 NGYWINIVDT

-104 VIDATVGVEAQV
+104 VIDATVGVDAQV

-123 RRHNLPCIAFVNKV
+123 RRHNLPCIVFVNKV

-146 VLTEIETNLQVRP
+146 VVTEIESNLQVRP
-159 IPLWVPDQGSGAKAV
+159 IPLWVPDQPSRATAV
-174 VNVLTGALDNGE
+174 VNVLNGTIDDGE
-186 QIVPEGN
+186 QIKSGGS
-193 AAVAEELKE
+193 ATEELME
-202 RVVEAVAETSDEL
+202 RVIEAVAETNDEL
-215 LEKYLSEGIL
+215 LEKYLSEGTL
-225 SDEEIGRGLKQ
+225 SDEEVTAGLKQ
-236 VVTSSSQNLL
+236 VVLSSSQNLL
-246 LFAGSANKGMGV
+246 VFSGSANKNIGV
-258 RAVLDAIVNLFPSPL
+258 RALLDAVVNLFPSPL
-273 EITVPIQTDGKE
+273 EITVPIQTDSKE
-285 GNLKPDP
+285 GILKPEPDG
-292 NSPGV
+292 SGV

-319 GTIRSDS
+319 GTIKSDS
-326 TVVNVTTGR
+326 TVVNITTGR
-335 KERIGQLMVAQGKT
+335 KERIGQLLVAQGKT

-358 GAIALVGKLE
+358 GTIALVGKLE
-368 STRIGHTLCSEGI
+368 STRIGHTLCSEGVN
-381 SVQIPPIE
+381 VQIPPIE
-389 FPQGYMELAV
+389 FLQGYMELAV
-399 YPKTQGDEEKILS
+399 YPKAQGDEEKILS

-454 KFGAEVITKLPK
+454 KFGAEVVTKLPK

-496 RIRVEPLERGAGFE
+496 RIRVEPLERGSGFE

-537 KGILAGYPMVDL
+537 KGILAGYPMVDF
-549 RVILFDGKH
+549 RVILYDGKH

-564 DFAFQMAGLLAL
+564 DFAFQMAGILAL

-589 PIMKLEVIVPEEFV
+589 PIMRLEVFVPEEFV
-603 GDVIGDLNGK
+603 GDIIGDLNGK

-647 LTKGRGTYRVEF
+647 ITRGRGTYRVEF
-659 SHYEEVPPHLAAQII
+659 SHYEEVPSHLATQII
-674 AQAKAEQEKEK
+674 AQAKAEQEKE
-685 ER
+685 R

>member
-1 MMALTPTQIRNV
+1 MTAMTPNQIRNI
-13 AILGG
+13 ALLGG

-45 GNSVFDHEEEAKSR
+45 GNSVFDYEEEAKNR
-59 HHSVSLSLGHCTW
+59 HHSTSLSIGHCLW
-72 NGHWVNIIDT
+72 KGFWINIIDT

-116 ERSFRLI
+116 ERSFKLI
-123 RRHNLPCIAFVNKV
+123 RRQNLPCIAFVNKID
-137 EDERASFEK
+137 DERASFEK
-146 VLTEIETNLQVRP
+146 VMSEIETNLQVRP
-159 IPLWVPDQGSGAKAV
+159 VPLWVLQEGSKGTVINVISGAV
-174 VNVLTGALDNGE
+174 DNGE
-186 QIVPEGN
+186 QVISGDASSVPG
-193 AAVAEELKE
+193 ELRE
-202 RVVEAVAETSDEL
+202 RVIEAVAETSDEL
-215 LEKYLSEGIL
+215 LEKYLSEGTL
-225 SDEEIGRGLKQ
+225 SEEEIANGLKQ
-236 VVTSSSQNLL
+236 VVISSPQNLL
-246 LFAGSANKGMGV
+246 VFLGSANKGIGV
-258 RAVLDAIVNLFPSPL
+258 RALLDAVVNFFPSPV
-273 EITVPIQTDGKE
+273 EITVPIQTDSKE
-285 GNLKPDP
+285 ATLKSDP
-292 NSPGV
+292 EGLGV

-319 GTIRSDS
+319 GTIKSDS
-326 TVVNVTTGR
+326 TAINVTTGR
-335 KERIGQLMVAQGKT
+335 KERIGQLMVTQGKN

-368 STRIGHTLCSEGI
+368 STRIGHTLCSEGL

-389 FPQGYMELAV
+389 FPQGYTELAV
-399 YPKTQGDEEKILS
+399 YPKAQGDEEKILS

-427 RHPETGETIIVGM
+427 RHSETGETIIVGM

-454 KFGAEVITKLPK
+454 KFGAEVVTKLPK

-496 RIRVEPLERGAGFE
+496 RIRIEPLERGAGFE

-531 VREAMQ
+531 IREAMQ
-537 KGILAGYPMVDL
+537 KGILAGYPMVDFQ
-549 RVILFDGKH
+549 VILFDGKY

-564 DFAFQMAGLLAL
+564 DFAFQMAGILAL
-576 RNAAEKCDPYLLE
+576 RNTAEKCDPYLLE
-589 PIMKLEVIVPEEFV
+589 PIMKLEVFVPEEFV
-603 GDVIGDLNGK
+603 GDIIGDLNGK

-647 LTKGRGTYRVEF
+647 ITRGRGTYRVEF
-659 SHYEEVPPHLAAQII
+659 SHYEEVPSHLAAQII
-674 AQAKAEQEKEK
+674 AQAKAEQEKE
-685 ER
+685 R

>member
-1 MMALTPTQIRNV
+1 MMVMTPTQIRNV
-13 AILGG
+13 ALLGG
-18 PGSGKT
+18 PGAGKT
-24 SLADTFLWLAG
+24 SLADTFLWIAG

-45 GNSVFDHEEEAKSR
+45 GNSVFDHEEEAKNR

-72 NGHWVNIIDT
+72 NNHWINIVDT

-94 AVRVVEGAIL
+94 AVRVIEGAIL
-104 VIDATVGVEAQV
+104 VIDATVGVDAQV
-116 ERSFRLI
+116 ERSFKLI

-146 VLTEIETNLQVRP
+146 VMTEIESNLQVRP
-159 IPLWVPDQGSGAKAV
+159 IPLWVPDQTSKANAV
-174 VNVLTGALDNGE
+174 INVLNGTVDDGQ
-186 QIVPEGN
+186 QIKSGGSVS
-193 AAVAEELKE
+193 EELRE
-202 RVVEAVAETSDEL
+202 RIVEAVAETNDEL
-215 LEKYLSEGIL
+215 LEKYLSEGSL
-225 SDEEIGRGLKQ
+225 SDEEVTTGLRQ
-236 VVTSSSQNLL
+236 VVLSSPQNLL
-246 LFAGSANKGMGV
+246 IFSGSANKIMGV
-258 RAVLDAIVNLFPSPL
+258 SALLDAVVNLFPSPL
-273 EITVPIQTDGKE
+273 EKAITVQTDGKE
-285 GNLKPDP
+285 GSLKPDP
-292 NSPGV
+292 NGGGV

-319 GTIRSDS
+319 GTIKSDS

-335 KERIGQLMVAQGKT
+335 KERIGQLMIAQGKT

-368 STRIGHTLCSEGI
+368 STRIGHTLCSEGVN
-381 SVQIPPIE
+381 VQIPPIE

-399 YPKTQGDEEKILS
+399 YPKAQGDEEKILS

-454 KFGAEVITKLPK
+454 KFGAEVVTKLPK

-496 RIRVEPLERGAGFE
+496 RIRIEPLERGAGFE

-537 KGILAGYPMVDL
+537 KGVLAGYPMVDF
-549 RVILFDGKH
+549 RVILYDGKH

-564 DFAFQMAGLLAL
+564 DFAFQMAGILAL
-576 RNAAEKCDPYLLE
+576 RNAAEKCEPYLLE
-589 PIMKLEVIVPEEFV
+589 PIMKLEVFVPEEFV
-603 GDVIGDLNGK
+603 GDIIGDLNGK

-647 LTKGRGTYRVEF
+647 ITRGRGTYRVEF
-659 SHYEEVPPHLAAQII
+659 SHYEEVPSHLAAQII
-674 AQAKAEQEKEK
+674 AQAKAEQEKE
-685 ER
+685 R

>member
-1 MMALTPTQIRNV
+1 MMVMTPTQIRNV
-13 AILGG
+13 ALLGG
-18 PGSGKT
+18 PGAGKT
-24 SLADTFLWLAG
+24 SLADTFLWIAG

-45 GNSVFDHEEEAKSR
+45 GNSVFDHEEEAKNR

-72 NGHWVNIIDT
+72 NNHWINIVDT

-104 VIDATVGVEAQV
+104 VIDATVGVDAQV
-116 ERSFRLI
+116 ERSFKLI

-146 VLTEIETNLQVRP
+146 VMTEIESNLQVRP
-159 IPLWVPDQGSGAKAV
+159 IPLWVPDQTSKANAV
-174 VNVLTGALDNGE
+174 INVLNGTVDDGQ
-186 QIVPEGN
+186 QIKSGGSVS
-193 AAVAEELKE
+193 EELRE
-202 RVVEAVAETSDEL
+202 RIVEAVAETNDEL
-215 LEKYLSEGIL
+215 LEKYLSEGSL
-225 SDEEIGRGLKQ
+225 SDEEVTTGLRQ
-236 VVTSSSQNLL
+236 VVLSSPQNLL
-246 LFAGSANKGMGV
+246 IFSGSANKIMGV
-258 RAVLDAIVNLFPSPL
+258 RALLDAVVNLFPSPL
-273 EITVPIQTDGKE
+273 EKAITVQTDGKE
-285 GNLKPDP
+285 GSLKPDP
-292 NSPGV
+292 NGGGV

-319 GTIRSDS
+319 GTIKSDS

-335 KERIGQLMVAQGKT
+335 KERVGQLMVAQGKT

-368 STRIGHTLCSEGI
+368 STRIGHTLCSEGVN
-381 SVQIPPIE
+381 VQIPPIE

-399 YPKTQGDEEKILS
+399 YPKAQGDEEKILS

-454 KFGAEVITKLPK
+454 KFGAEVVTKLPK

-496 RIRVEPLERGAGFE
+496 RIRIEPLERGAGFE

-537 KGILAGYPMVDL
+537 KGVLAGYPMVDL
-549 RVILFDGKH
+549 RVILYDGKH

-564 DFAFQMAGLLAL
+564 DFAFQMAGILAL
-576 RNAAEKCDPYLLE
+576 RNAAEKCEPYLLE
-589 PIMKLEVIVPEEFV
+589 PIMKLEVFVPEEFV
-603 GDVIGDLNGK
+603 GDIIGDLNGK

-647 LTKGRGTYRVEF
+647 ITRGRGTYRVEF
-659 SHYEEVPPHLAAQII
+659 SHYEEVPSHLAAQII

-685 ER
+685 EK

>member
-1 MMALTPTQIRNV
+1 MMAMTPTQIRNV
-13 AILGG
+13 ALLGG
-18 PGSGKT
+18 PGAGKT
-24 SLADTFLWLAG
+24 SLADTFLWIAG

-45 GNSVFDHEEEAKSR
+45 GNSVFDHEEEAKNR
-59 HHSVSLSLGHCTW
+59 HHSVSLSIGHCTW
-72 NGHWVNIIDT
+72 NGYWINIVDT

-104 VIDATVGVEAQV
+104 VIDATVGVDAQV

-159 IPLWVPDQGSGAKAV
+159 IPLWVPDQPSKATVV
-174 VNVLTGALDNGE
+174 VNVLNGATDDGE
-186 QIVPEGN
+186 QIKSGGS
-193 AAVAEELKE
+193 AAEELRE
-202 RVVEAVAETSDEL
+202 RVIEAVAETNDEL
-215 LEKYLSEGIL
+215 LEKYLSEGTL
-225 SDEEIGRGLKQ
+225 SDEEVTAGLKQ
-236 VVTSSSQNLL
+236 VVLSSPQNLL
-246 LFAGSANKGMGV
+246 VFSGSANKSMGV
-258 RAVLDAIVNLFPSPL
+258 RPLLDAVVNLFPSPL
-273 EITVPIQTDGKE
+273 EITVPVQTDGKE
-285 GNLKPDP
+285 GSLKPEPDG
-292 NSPGV
+292 SGV

-319 GTIRSDS
+319 GTIKSDS

-335 KERIGQLMVAQGKT
+335 KERIGQLLVAQGKT

-368 STRIGHTLCSEGI
+368 STRIGHTLCSEGAN
-381 SVQIPPIE
+381 VQIPPIE

-399 YPKTQGDEEKILS
+399 YPKAQGDEEKILS

-454 KFGAEVITKLPK
+454 KFGAEVVTKLPK

-496 RIRVEPLERGAGFE
+496 RIRIEPLERGAGFE

-537 KGILAGYPMVDL
+537 KGVLAGYPMIDF
-549 RVILFDGKH
+549 RVILYDGKY

-564 DFAFQMAGLLAL
+564 DFAFQMAGILAL

-589 PIMKLEVIVPEEFV
+589 PIMKLEVFVPEEFV
-603 GDVIGDLNGK
+603 GDIIGDLNGK

-647 LTKGRGTYRVEF
+647 ITRGRGTYRVEF
-659 SHYEEVPPHLAAQII
+659 SHYEEVPAHLAAQII
-674 AQAKAEQEKEK
+674 AQAKAEQEKE
-685 ER
+685 R

>member
-1 MMALTPTQIRNV
+1 MMAMTPAQIRNV
-13 AILGG
+13 ALLGG
-18 PGSGKT
+18 PGAGKT

-59 HHSVSLSLGHCTW
+59 HHSVSLSIGHCLW
-72 NGHWVNIIDT
+72 NGHWVNIVDT
-82 PGLLDFFGDAYA
+82 PGLLDFFGDVYA
-94 AVRVVEGAIL
+94 AVRVVEGALL

-123 RRHNLPCIAFVNKV
+123 RRHRLPCIAFVNKV
-137 EDERASFEK
+137 DDERASFDK
-146 VLTEIETNLQVRP
+146 VLSEIESHLQVRP
-159 IPLWVPDQGSGAKAV
+159 IPVWVPQTASGAKAV
-174 VNVLTGALDNGE
+174 VHVLSGATDDGE
-186 QIVPEGN
+186 QIAAGGGI
-193 AAVAEELKE
+193 AVAEQWQE
-202 RVVEAVAETSDEL
+202 RLVEAVAETSDEL
-215 LEKYLSEGIL
+215 LEKYLSEGTL
-225 SDEEIGRGLKQ
+225 SDEEINRGLKE
-236 VVTSSSQNLL
+236 VVASSQNLL
-246 LFAGSANKGMGV
+246 VFAGSANKGMGV
-258 RAVLDAIVNLFPSPL
+258 RPLLDAVATLFPSPL
-273 EITVPIQTDGKE
+273 EIQVPVQRDGKE
-285 GNLKPDP
+285 ETLKPDP
-292 NSPGV
+292 NGIGI

-313 VFRVFS
+313 IFRVFS

-326 TVVNVTTGR
+326 TVINVNTGR
-335 KERIGQLMVAQGKT
+335 KERMGQLMVAQGKT

-368 STRIGHTLCSEGI
+368 STRIGHTLCTEGTN
-381 SVQIPPIE
+381 VQIPPIE
-389 FPQGYMELAV
+389 FPRGYMELAV

-449 EKMKR
+449 EKMRR

-496 RIRVEPLERGAGFE
+496 RIRIEPLERGAGFE

-531 VREAMQ
+531 IREAMQ
-537 KGILAGYPMVDL
+537 KGVLAGYPMVDF

-564 DFAFQMAGLLAL
+564 DFAFQMAGILAL

-589 PIMKLEVIVPEEFV
+589 PIMKLEVVVPEEFV

-647 LTKGRGTYRVEF
+647 ITRGRGTYRVEF

-674 AQAKAEQEKEK
+674 AQAKAEQEKER

>member
-1 MMALTPTQIRNV
+1 MMAMTPTQIRNV
-13 AILGG
+13 ALLGG
-18 PGSGKT
+18 PGAGKT
-24 SLADTFLWLAG
+24 SLADTFLWIAG

-45 GNSVFDHEEEAKSR
+45 GNSVFDHEEEAKNR

-72 NGHWVNIIDT
+72 NNHWINIVDT

-104 VIDATVGVEAQV
+104 VIDATVGVDAQV
-116 ERSFRLI
+116 ERSFKLI

-146 VLTEIETNLQVRP
+146 VMTEIESNLQVRP
-159 IPLWVPDQGSGAKAV
+159 IPLWVPDQTSKANAV
-174 VNVLTGALDNGE
+174 INVLNGTVDDGQ
-186 QIVPEGN
+186 QIKSGGSVS
-193 AAVAEELKE
+193 EELRE
-202 RVVEAVAETSDEL
+202 RIVEAVAETSDEL
-215 LEKYLSEGIL
+215 LEKYLSEGSL
-225 SDEEIGRGLKQ
+225 SDEEVTTGLRQ
-236 VVTSSSQNLL
+236 VVLSSPQNLL
-246 LFAGSANKGMGV
+246 IFSGSANKIMGV
-258 RAVLDAIVNLFPSPL
+258 RALLDAVVNLFPSPL
-273 EITVPIQTDGKE
+273 EKAITVQTDGKE
-285 GNLKPDP
+285 GSLKPDP
-292 NSPGV
+292 NGGGV

-319 GTIRSDS
+319 GTIKSDS

-368 STRIGHTLCSEGI
+368 STRIGHTLCSEGVN
-381 SVQIPPIE
+381 VQIPPIE

-399 YPKTQGDEEKILS
+399 YPKAQGDEEKILS

-454 KFGAEVITKLPK
+454 KFGAEVVTKLPK

-496 RIRVEPLERGAGFE
+496 RIRIEPLERGAGFE

-537 KGILAGYPMVDL
+537 KGVLAGYPMVDF
-549 RVILFDGKH
+549 RVILYDGKH

-564 DFAFQMAGLLAL
+564 DFAFQMAGILAL
-576 RNAAEKCDPYLLE
+576 RNAAEKCEPYLLE
-589 PIMKLEVIVPEEFV
+589 PIMKLEVFVPEEFV
-603 GDVIGDLNGK
+603 GDIIGDLNGK

-647 LTKGRGTYRVEF
+647 ITRGRGTYRVEF
-659 SHYEEVPPHLAAQII
+659 SHYEEVPSHLAAQII
-674 AQAKAEQEKEK
+674 AQAKAEQEKE
-685 ER
+685 R

>member
-1 MMALTPTQIRNV
+1 MMVMTPTQIRNV
-13 AILGG
+13 ALLGG
-18 PGSGKT
+18 PGAGKT
-24 SLADTFLWLAG
+24 SLADTFLWIAG

-45 GNSVFDHEEEAKSR
+45 GNSVFDHEEEAKNR

-72 NGHWVNIIDT
+72 NNHWINIVDT

-94 AVRVVEGAIL
+94 AVRVIEGAIL
-104 VIDATVGVEAQV
+104 VIDATVGVDAQV
-116 ERSFRLI
+116 ERSFKLI

-146 VLTEIETNLQVRP
+146 VMTEIESNLQVRP
-159 IPLWVPDQGSGAKAV
+159 IPLWVPDQTSKANAV
-174 VNVLTGALDNGE
+174 INVLNGTVDDGQ
-186 QIVPEGN
+186 QIKSGGSVS
-193 AAVAEELKE
+193 EELRE
-202 RVVEAVAETSDEL
+202 RIVEAVAETNDEL
-215 LEKYLSEGIL
+215 LEKYLSEGSL
-225 SDEEIGRGLKQ
+225 SDEEVTTGLRQ
-236 VVTSSSQNLL
+236 VVLSSPQNLL
-246 LFAGSANKGMGV
+246 IFSGSANKIMGV
-258 RAVLDAIVNLFPSPL
+258 RALLDAVVNLFPSPL
-273 EITVPIQTDGKE
+273 EKTIPVQTDGKE
-285 GNLKPDP
+285 GSLKPEP
-292 NSPGV
+292 NGNGI

-319 GTIRSDS
+319 GTIKSDS

-368 STRIGHTLCSEGI
+368 STRIGHTLCSEGVN
-381 SVQIPPIE
+381 VQIPPIE

-399 YPKTQGDEEKILS
+399 YPKAQGDEEKILS

-454 KFGAEVITKLPK
+454 KFGAEVVTKLPK

-496 RIRVEPLERGAGFE
+496 RIRIEPLERGAGFE

-537 KGILAGYPMVDL
+537 KGVLAGYPMVDF
-549 RVILFDGKH
+549 RVILYDGKH

-564 DFAFQMAGLLAL
+564 DFAFQMAGILAL
-576 RNAAEKCDPYLLE
+576 RNAAEKCEPYLLE
-589 PIMKLEVIVPEEFV
+589 PIMKLEVFVPEEFV
-603 GDVIGDLNGK
+603 GDIIGDLNGK

-647 LTKGRGTYRVEF
+647 ITRGRGTYRVEF
-659 SHYEEVPPHLAAQII
+659 SHYEEVPSHLAAQII
-674 AQAKAEQEKEK
+674 AQAKAEQEKE
-685 ER
+685 R

>member
-1 MMALTPTQIRNV
+1 MVAMTPTQIRNV
-13 AILGG
+13 ALIGG
-18 PGSGKT
+18 PGAGKT

-35 AVSRRGSVDQ
+35 AVSKRGSVDQ
-45 GNSVFDHEEEAKSR
+45 GNSVFDYEEEAKSR
-59 HHSVSLSLGHCTW
+59 HHSVNLSIGHCTW
-72 NGHWVNIIDT
+72 NGYWINIVDT
-82 PGLLDFFGDAYA
+82 PGLLDFFGDTQA
-94 AVRVVEGAIL
+94 AVRVIEGAIL
-104 VIDATVGVEAQV
+104 VVDATVGFEAQV
-116 ERSFRLI
+116 ERAFKLVRH
-123 RRHNLPCIAFVNKV
+123 HNLPCIVFVNKV
-137 EDERASFEK
+137 DDERANLGK
-146 VLTEIETNLQVRP
+146 VLSEMEANLQVRP
-159 IPLWVPDQGSGAKAV
+159 VPLWVPDRESGARAV
-174 VNVLTGALDNGE
+174 INVLNGALDNGE
-186 QIVPEGN
+186 QIVPGEET
-193 AAVAEELKE
+193 AVPEELKE
-202 RVVEAVAETSDEL
+202 KVIEAVAETNDEL
-215 LEKYLSEGIL
+215 LEKYLTEGSL
-225 SDEEIGRGLKQ
+225 PEEEVVKGLKQ
-236 VVTSSSQNLL
+236 IVLSGPPNLL
-246 LFAGSANKGMGV
+246 VFSGSANRGMGV
-258 RAVLDAIVNLFPSPL
+258 RALLDAIVNFFPSPT
-273 EITVPIQTDGKE
+273 EIIVPIHTDGKE
-285 GNLKPDP
+285 ESLKPDP
-292 NSPGV
+292 NGPGV

-313 VFRVFS
+313 VLRVFS
-319 GTIRSDS
+319 GVIKSDS
-326 TVVNVTTGR
+326 TVINVTTGR
-335 KERIGQLMVAQGKT
+335 RERIGQLMIAQGKT
-349 YEPIGEAPT
+349 YEPVGEAPT
-358 GAIALVGKLE
+358 GAIVLVGKLE

-381 SVQIPPIE
+381 NVQLPPIE
-389 FPQGYMELAV
+389 FSRGYMELAV
-399 YPKTQGDEEKILS
+399 YPKTQGDEEKILT

-449 EKMKR
+449 EKMRR

-531 VREAMQ
+531 VREAAQ
-537 KGILAGYPMVDL
+537 KGVVANYPVVDI

-564 DFAFQMAGLLAL
+564 DFAFQMAGILAL
-576 RNAAEKCDPYLLE
+576 RNALEKCDPYLLE
-589 PIMKLEVIVPEEFV
+589 PIMKLEVIAPEEFV
-603 GDVIGDLNGK
+603 GEIIGDLNSK

-619 IEPEDGMR
+619 IEPENGMR

-647 LTKGRGTYRVEF
+647 ITRGRGTYRVEF

-674 AQAKAEQEKEK
+674 EQAKAEQEKE
-685 ER
+685 R

>member
-1 MMALTPTQIRNV
+1 MMVMTPTQIRNV
-13 AILGG
+13 ALLGG
-18 PGSGKT
+18 PGAGKT
-24 SLADTFLWLAG
+24 SLADTFLWIAG

-45 GNSVFDHEEEAKSR
+45 GNSVFDHEEEAKNR
-59 HHSVSLSLGHCTW
+59 HHSVSLSLGHFTW
-72 NGHWVNIIDT
+72 NNHWINIVDT

-104 VIDATVGVEAQV
+104 VIDATVGVDAQV
-116 ERSFRLI
+116 ERSFKLI

-146 VLTEIETNLQVRP
+146 VMTEIESNLQVRP
-159 IPLWVPDQGSGAKAV
+159 IPLWVPDQTSKANAV
-174 VNVLTGALDNGE
+174 INVLNGTVDDGQ
-186 QIVPEGN
+186 QIKSGG
-193 AAVAEELKE
+193 AVAEELRE
-202 RVVEAVAETSDEL
+202 RIVEAVAETSDEL
-215 LEKYLSEGIL
+215 LEKYLSEGSL
-225 SDEEIGRGLKQ
+225 SDEEVTAGLKQ
-236 VVTSSSQNLL
+236 VVLSSPQNLL
-246 LFAGSANKGMGV
+246 IFSGSANKIMGV
-258 RAVLDAIVNLFPSPL
+258 SALLDAVVNLFPSPL
-273 EITVPIQTDGKE
+273 EKTIPVQTDGKE
-285 GNLKPDP
+285 GSLKPEP
-292 NSPGV
+292 NGNGI

-319 GTIRSDS
+319 GTIKSDS

-335 KERIGQLMVAQGKT
+335 KERIGQLMIAQGKT

-368 STRIGHTLCSEGI
+368 STRIGHTLCSEGVN
-381 SVQIPPIE
+381 VQIPPIE

-399 YPKTQGDEEKILS
+399 YPKAQGDEEKILS

-454 KFGAEVITKLPK
+454 KFGAEVVTKLPK

-496 RIRVEPLERGAGFE
+496 RIRIEPLERGAGFE

-537 KGILAGYPMVDL
+537 KGVLAGYPMVDF
-549 RVILFDGKH
+549 RVILYDGKH

-564 DFAFQMAGLLAL
+564 DFAFQMAGILAL
-576 RNAAEKCDPYLLE
+576 RNAAEKCEPYLLE
-589 PIMKLEVIVPEEFV
+589 PIMKLEVFVPEEFV
-603 GDVIGDLNGK
+603 GDIIGDLNGK

-647 LTKGRGTYRVEF
+647 ITRGRGTYRVEF
-659 SHYEEVPPHLAAQII
+659 SHYEEVPSHLAAQII

-685 ER
+685 EK

>member
-1 MMALTPTQIRNV
+1 MMVMTPTQIRNV
-13 AILGG
+13 ALLGG
-18 PGSGKT
+18 PGAGKT
-24 SLADTFLWLAG
+24 SLADTFLWIAG

-45 GNSVFDHEEEAKSR
+45 GNSVFDHEEEAKNR

-72 NGHWVNIIDT
+72 NNHWINIVDT

-94 AVRVVEGAIL
+94 AVRVIEGAIL
-104 VIDATVGVEAQV
+104 VIDATVGVDAQV
-116 ERSFRLI
+116 ERSFKLI

-146 VLTEIETNLQVRP
+146 VMTEIESNLQVRP
-159 IPLWVPDQGSGAKAV
+159 IPLWVPDQTSKANAV
-174 VNVLTGALDNGE
+174 INVLNGTVDDGQ
-186 QIVPEGN
+186 QIKSGGSVS
-193 AAVAEELKE
+193 EELRE
-202 RVVEAVAETSDEL
+202 RIVEAVAETNDEL
-215 LEKYLSEGIL
+215 LEKYLSEGSL
-225 SDEEIGRGLKQ
+225 SDEEVTTGLRQ
-236 VVTSSSQNLL
+236 VVLSSPQNLL
-246 LFAGSANKGMGV
+246 IFSGSANKIMGV
-258 RAVLDAIVNLFPSPL
+258 RALLDAVVNLFPSPL
-273 EITVPIQTDGKE
+273 EKTIPVQTDGKE
-285 GNLKPDP
+285 GSLKPEP
-292 NSPGV
+292 NGNGI

-319 GTIRSDS
+319 GTIKSDS

-335 KERIGQLMVAQGKT
+335 KERVGQLMVAQGKT

-368 STRIGHTLCSEGI
+368 STRIGHTLCSEGVN
-381 SVQIPPIE
+381 VQIPPIE

-399 YPKTQGDEEKILS
+399 YPKAQGDEEKILS

-454 KFGAEVITKLPK
+454 KFGAEVVTKLPK

-496 RIRVEPLERGAGFE
+496 RIRIEPLERGAGFE

-537 KGILAGYPMVDL
+537 KGVLAGYPMVDF
-549 RVILFDGKH
+549 RVILYDGKH

-564 DFAFQMAGLLAL
+564 DFAFQMAGILAL
-576 RNAAEKCDPYLLE
+576 RNAAEKCEPYLLE
-589 PIMKLEVIVPEEFV
+589 PIMKLEVFVPEEFV
-603 GDVIGDLNGK
+603 GDIIGDLNGK

-647 LTKGRGTYRVEF
+647 ITRGRGTYRVEF
-659 SHYEEVPPHLAAQII
+659 SHYEEVPSHLAAQII
-674 AQAKAEQEKEK
+674 AQAKAEQEKE
-685 ER
+685 R